1 MKQIWG
7 ADLQVIS
14 ERKARWNLVMNDILL
29 NSTFIFWEKIKI
41 YKLSVLSLMILCY
54 ERMLEI
60 PPFTYF

>member
-7 ADLQVIS
+7 TDLQVIS

-29 NSTFIFWEKIKI
+29 NSTFIFCEKIKV

-60 PPFTYF
+60 LRFPYF